1 MIMMMV
7 DVEQFV
13 ERELASE
20 TEVLGEIYPSA
31 TSSTTNPT

>member
-7 DVEQFV
+7 DVEKLV
-13 ERELASE
+13 ETKFARE
-20 TEVLGEIYPSA
+20 TEVLGEIDPNA